1 MLLIK
6 ALSHPPTYVPTG
18 DMTADLL
25 TKALPRLKVE
35 QFWEQMGLGAFRG
48 N

>member
-1 MLLIK
+1 METAITMLN
-6 ALSHPPTYVPTG
+6 TYVPTG

-35 QFWEQMGLGAFRG
+35 YFCKQMGLGPSRES
-48 N
+48 